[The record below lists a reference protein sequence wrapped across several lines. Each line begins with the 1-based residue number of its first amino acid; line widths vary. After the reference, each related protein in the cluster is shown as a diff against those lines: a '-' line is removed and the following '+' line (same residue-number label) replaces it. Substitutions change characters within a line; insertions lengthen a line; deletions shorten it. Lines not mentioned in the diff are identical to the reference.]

1 MSTRHEPIWR
11 PSPERVARSALTRL
25 AKRCGVDGFD
35 GLCELARTDLDTYWR
50 AVIADLGVEFRR
62 DFARV
67 LDTSQG
73 IEWPRWFTGGQLN
86 FTDAALSGGTA
97 RPDDPALIC
106 LSEARPRRQWTRAEL
121 RSEVEGA
128 MARLCHLGIGK
139 GDRVALLLP
148 NIAETAFAM
157 LAIARLGAIVVPLY
171 SGFGPEP
178 ISTRINACD
187 AKLLITCDGYVRNG
201 QARELKPIVDV
212 ALASCP
218 SVAHVIMIRNL
229 DGSPATMVPSRDI
242 WWDDLPMKAGDAS
255 RTLDPNDPW
264 MIIFTSG
271 TTGRPKGTVHVHG
284 GFPLRVAHDVAYHFD
299 FHPGDR
305 FFWYSDMGW
314 MIGPMAVCAPLM
326 LGGALVL
333 FDGGPNPNDPTR
345 LLRAAMDA
353 CVTHYGSSPTMLRM
367 MASAFPSLP
376 HALAPSFKVLMTAGE
391 VIDEETFRWYAREIG
406 GGTAPII
413 NYTGGTEVSGGILS
427 NVVVRPIVPGT
438 FNAAV
443 TDVVADVADEDGR
456 SLRGTIGEL
465 VLRRPMLG
473 MTKGFWN
480 EPERYVEAYWVK
492 RPGLWSHG
500 DLAIAYEDGH
510 WELRGRSDDVLKI
523 SGRRVGPSEIEE
535 AAISGGEIVAAAA
548 IGVPDPKSGQAVM
561 LFVVPRDAR
570 AHDDVEFGECLR
582 RRIGAELGA
591 GLRPKHVVVVTEL
604 PRTRNA
610 KILRR
615 VVRSIML
622 GEPLG
627 DLSSLENP
635 SSIDAVRLSLTARGL
650 IPSES

>member
-1 MSTRHEPIWR
+1 MPTMHEPIWR

-25 AKRCGVDGFD
+25 AKRCGVEGFD
-35 GLCELARTDLDTYWR
+35 GLRELACSDLDAYWR
-50 AVIADLGVEFRR
+50 AVITDLAIAFRR

-73 IEWPRWFTGGQLN
+73 LEWPRWFAGGQLN
-86 FTDAALSGGTA
+86 FTDAALAGGAA
-97 RPDDPALIC
+97 RPDDAALIC
-106 LSEARPRRQWTRAEL
+106 LSEAKPRREWTRAEL
-121 RSEVEGA
+121 RSEVERA
-128 MARLCHLGIGK
+128 MAKLCCLAIGK

-148 NIAETAFAM
+148 NIAEAVFVT

-171 SGFGPEP
+171 SGFGPDP
-178 ISTRINACD
+178 IATRIGACG

-201 QARELKPIVDV
+201 QARELKPVVDL
-212 ALASCP
+212 ALTACP
-218 SVAHVIMIRNL
+218 SVTHVAVIRNL
-229 DGSPATMVPSRDI
+229 DGSGATMIPSRDI
-242 WWDDLPMKAGDAS
+242 WWNDLPVETGIES
-255 RTLDPNDPW
+255 QTLDPNDPW

-284 GFPLRVAHDVAYHFD
+284 GFPLRVAHDVAYQFD
-299 FHPGDR
+299 FHPDDR
-305 FFWYSDMGW
+305 LLWYSDMGW
-314 MIGPMAVCAPLM
+314 MIGPLGVCAPLM

-333 FDGGPNPNDPTR
+333 FDGGPNPDDPTR
-345 LLRAAMDA
+345 LLRVAADA
-353 CVTHYGSSPTMLRM
+353 DVTHYGSSPTMLRM
-367 MASAFPSLP
+367 MAGASPQLPSD
-376 HALAPSFKVLMTAGE
+376 LAPRFKVLMTAGE

-427 NVVVRPIVPGT
+427 NVVVRPIAPGG
-438 FNAAV
+438 FNAVV
-443 TDVVADVADEDGR
+443 TDVIADVVDEDGR
-456 SLRGTIGEL
+456 SLCGTIGEL

-480 EPERYVEAYWVK
+480 EPARYVEAYWAE

-500 DLAIAYEDGH
+500 DLAIAHEDGH
-510 WELRGRSDDVLKI
+510 WELMGRADDVLKI

-535 AAISGGEIVAAAA
+535 AALSGGEIVAAAA

-561 LFVVPRDAR
+561 LFVVPRDAQAR
-570 AHDDVEFGECLR
+570 NDIEFAHRLR
-582 RRIGAELGA
+582 NRIGSALGA
-591 GLRPKHVVVVTEL
+591 GLRPRHVVVVAEL

-615 VVRSIML
+615 VVRSIVL

-635 SSIDAVRLSLTARGL
+635 SSIDAVRLSLAAARPM
-650 IPSES
+650 PSE